1 MSIYIRVLLIIGAV
15 VLLAFMIKRIRQSK
29 LKIEYT
35 IFWIGFSAV
44 LVLMG
49 LFPGIVSWIA
59 HALGFISAV
68 NMVFLVVIFILIV
81 KLFFNTLQIS
91 ALENKVDSLAQ
102 QIAIDRKIDN
112 DIREEEKKDN
122 KTRLEEY
129 SEKLQESRKQEC

>member
-1 MSIYIRVLLIIGAV
+1 
-15 VLLAFMIKRIRQSK
+15 
-29 LKIEYT
+29 
-35 IFWIGFSAV
+35 
-44 LVLMG
+44 MG

-122 KTRLEEY
+122 KTGLEEY

>member
-1 MSIYIRVLLIIGAV
+1 
-15 VLLAFMIKRIRQSK
+15 
-29 LKIEYT
+29 
-35 IFWIGFSAV
+35 
-44 LVLMG
+44 MG

-68 NMVFLVVIFILIV
+68 NMVFLVIIFILIV

-112 DIREEEKKDN
+112 DMKKSDKEN
-122 KTRLEEY
+122 
-129 SEKLQESRKQEC
+129 